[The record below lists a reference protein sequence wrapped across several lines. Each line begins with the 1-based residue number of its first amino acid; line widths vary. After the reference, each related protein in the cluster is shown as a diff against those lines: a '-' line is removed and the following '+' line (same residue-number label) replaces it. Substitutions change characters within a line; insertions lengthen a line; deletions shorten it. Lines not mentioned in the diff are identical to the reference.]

1 MHEADAWA
9 REVPLIALDDA
20 LAHYEEHGYARLGQV
35 LPDRMRAALVARAD
49 DLMLGR
55 VTHEGLFFQH
65 DAESG
70 RYHDLAFGAGYVGP
84 SLRYRKIEKLE
95 KDPIFRAW
103 IENPLFE
110 RIARARIE
118 GDLAIYRAAM
128 FGKAASGSSA
138 LPFHQDGGS
147 FWGLSRDPEL
157 QIWTA
162 LDDAG
167 EDAGCLEVVPGSHRF
182 GLATPLGGLIPEHV
196 VARREIRAF
205 YPAPTWPT
213 ALLRPTTGRS
223 TRTTRTARTTTAR
236 RVAGFGASRSGSA
249 ARGSDSDQPGELAD
263 IRGTASPGMTDEEA
277 HP

>member
-9 REVPLIALDDA
+9 REVPLIAFDDA

-35 LPDRMRAALVARAD
+35 LPDRMRAALVVRAD

-118 GDLAIYRAAM
+118 GDLAIYRAAL

-196 VARREIRAF
+196 VAEQGVESKIVRLPARAGE
-205 YPAPTWPT
+205 AI
-213 ALLRPTTGRS
+213 LLHNYLWH
-223 TRTTRTARTTTAR
+223 
-236 RVAGFGASRSGSA
+236 RSGENRSGAPRRGFTVCYMSA
-249 ARGSDSDQPGELAD
+249 ETRCLRKKRTPRSFVRVFEPTS
-263 IRGTASPGMTDEEA
+263 GTSSE
-277 HP
+277 